1 MWRSERTRIEGAH
14 AALDRVGLGALAAKR
29 AEGLAYGQNRHLEI
43 ARAIAAKPKYLA
55 MDEPSAGLNSV
66 ETSSLARLVKSIAAD
81 GVTLLVV
88 DHKID
93 FLRGICSRMLVLQL
107 GEVIAD
113 GTPDDVFSDPAVV
126 DAYLGV

>member
-1 MWRSERTRIEGAH
+1 
-14 AALDRVGLGALAAKR
+14 
-29 AEGLAYGQNRHLEI
+29 YGQNRHLEI

-55 MDEPSAGLNSV
+55 MDEPSAGLNQV
-66 ETSSLARLVKSIAAD
+66 ETSALANLIKSFAAD
-81 GVTLLVV
+81 GVTILVV

-113 GTPDDVFSDPAVV
+113 GSPDEVFANPAVV

>member
-1 MWRSERTRIEGAH
+1 MWRSERARIDNAK
-14 AALDRVGLGALAAKR
+14 AALDRVGLGHLANR
-29 AEGLAYGQNRHLEI
+29 SAEGLAYGQNRHLEI

-55 MDEPSAGLNSV
+55 MDEPSAGLNQV
-66 ETSSLARLVKSIAAD
+66 ETSTLANLIKSFAAD
-81 GVTLLVV
+81 GVTILVV

-113 GTPDDVFSDPAVV
+113 GSPDEVFANPAVV